1 MVPLSK
7 QVMKDDLRCSFNVLW
22 QPGRFGGMAMWVLWL
37 SVAEKP
43 ESERDHEG
51 NVFKQQGIGN
61 LWGKGAKNPSNEWI
75 TISLGM
81 RSVA

>member
-1 MVPLSK
+1 
-7 QVMKDDLRCSFNVLW
+7 
-22 QPGRFGGMAMWVLWL
+22 MAMWVLWL